1 MNTNVEQGVS
11 SWFFFYI
18 VCIQMDE
25 CFKPMLS
32 FYWGNFVN
40 VCFFVSAFWC
50 LVNIDSKWHWRHFF
64 SIKRKSHVKKVRFTI
79 CNNLYGVHHII
90 ANHTSG
96 PFVLRFSSCTSVI
109 VQVTS
114 VSQQCIVPGFSFL
127 IAEEV
132 GIPKKVR
139 SWCTFFV
146 NKKKL
151 NCFRFSYNDHETT
164 SISSMLLIYHFNH
177 IVEQVDQICR

>member
-1 MNTNVEQGVS
+1 MYVS
-11 SWFFFYI
+11 LFQPSGAWLTL
-18 VCIQMDE
+18 IQNDIE
-25 CFKPMLS
+25 D
-32 FYWGNFVN
+32 
-40 VCFFVSAFWC
+40 
-50 LVNIDSKWHWRHFF
+50 IFF

-79 CNNLYGVHHII
+79 CNNLYGVHNII

-139 SWCTFFV
+139 S
-146 NKKKL
+146 
-151 NCFRFSYNDHETT
+151 
-164 SISSMLLIYHFNH
+164 
-177 IVEQVDQICR
+177 